1 MFSKKDLDALVQLIK
16 TTVKEETDPIKDA
29 VKLLPTKDL
38 FLSQM
43 AELMKEI
50 KASREEQTVI
60 SGKQTEQ
67 FSQLEDHDK
76 RIRKLEQTPSS
87 PN

>member
-1 MFSKKDLDALVQLIK
+1 MFSKKDFNVLVQLIK

-29 VKLLPTKDL
+29 IKLLPSKEL

-50 KASREEQTVI
+50 KASREEQTAI
-60 SGKQTEQ
+60 SGYKNQI
-67 FSQLEDHDK
+67 EDHETRLNK
-76 RIRKLEQTPSS
+76 VEKVLNIQPQS
-87 PN
+87 

>member
-1 MFSKKDLDALVQLIK
+1 MMSKKDFDALVQLIK

-38 FLSQM
+38 FLSKM

-50 KASREEQTVI
+50 KASREEQTAI
-60 SGKQTEQ
+60 SGYKNQKVLNIPPQ
-67 FSQLEDHDK
+67 S
-76 RIRKLEQTPSS
+76 
-87 PN
+87 

>member
-1 MFSKKDLDALVQLIK
+1 MFSKKDFNVLVQLIK

-29 VKLLPTKDL
+29 IKLLPSKQL

-50 KASREEQTVI
+50 KASREEQTAI
-60 SGKQTEQ
+60 SGYKNQI
-67 FSQLEDHDK
+67 EDHETRLNK
-76 RIRKLEQTPSS
+76 VEKVLNIPPQS
-87 PN
+87 